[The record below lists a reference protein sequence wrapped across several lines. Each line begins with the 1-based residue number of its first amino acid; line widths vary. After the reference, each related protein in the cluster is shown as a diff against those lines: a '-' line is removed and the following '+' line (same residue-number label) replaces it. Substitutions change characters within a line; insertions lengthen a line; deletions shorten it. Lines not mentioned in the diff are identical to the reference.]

1 MRLHSWAI
9 ASLSALALAASIRL
23 AFPPATH
30 ASQPL
35 PVNASTLPVSASTL
49 PVSAPVGDAVCANCH
64 REIYDRY
71 QHTLMSLGSGDA
83 VEGLIPGSFLHQP
96 SGVEYKVFL
105 RDGQPLLSYYRL
117 NPSPDSAL
125 SGERQLRYFIGSG
138 HRGRTYLYEEAGLWF
153 EAPIN
158 YYGKKSVYDMAP
170 NFEFSHT
177 MPDSLP
183 VDPNC
188 LHCHASELQPSLPSA
203 RNRYA
208 TVPFL
213 QGGIR
218 CSACHGDP
226 SAHLAAKGGHGAIL
240 NPAKLSPAKRDSV
253 CLQCHLEGD
262 AAIYLP
268 GKSLAN
274 FRPGDDLADSVT
286 YFVKA
291 SAEAGGNRAA
301 SQWEALLRSPC
312 KRASGDKLT
321 CTTCHDPHG
330 SPSESERVSYFR
342 SKCLACHT
350 DPKIATEHHPEQQDC
365 AVCHMPTRKTS
376 DISHE
381 QTTDH
386 NIQAIPV
393 ESVSPLRLA
402 TLGEFDAP
410 AYSLVPVS
418 HLKANDV
425 KAGDRETGLAYA
437 QAALSGN
444 ESARRQALP
453 LLLSAEAAGAK
464 DAELHAQLGLI
475 EQLSHQYA
483 AAVKEYDLALATD
496 PGNTTALGNKA
507 VILASS
513 GHAPDAMRLLQQVVR
528 DDPSQTSASLNLAF
542 MQCISGNQTAAR
554 STLESLRRFSPDDP
568 ALQAFLHRATY
579 AGRHCDPNA
588 APAANA
594 APAR

>member
-1 MRLHSWAI
+1 
-9 ASLSALALAASIRL
+9 
-23 AFPPATH
+23 
-30 ASQPL
+30 
-35 PVNASTLPVSASTL
+35 
-49 PVSAPVGDAVCANCH
+49 
-64 REIYDRY
+64 
-71 QHTLMSLGSGDA
+71 MSMGSGPA
-83 VEGLIPGSFLHQP
+83 VEGLIPGSFFHQL

-105 RDGQPLLSYYRL
+105 RDSKAWLSYNRVGATPETSL
-117 NPSPDSAL
+117 T
-125 SGERQLRYFIGSG
+125 GERKLLYFIGSG

-158 YYGKKSVYDMAP
+158 YYGKKAVWDMAP
-170 NFEFSHT
+170 NFESSRT
-177 MPDSLP
+177 MPDGLP

-226 SAHLAAKGGHGAIL
+226 TAHLAQNGHGAIL
-240 NPAKLSPAKRDSV
+240 NPAKLTPAKRDSV

-268 GKSLAN
+268 GKSLAT
-274 FRPGDDLADSVT
+274 FRPGDDLAASVT

-291 SAEAGGNRAA
+291 SAPGGAQPGGIRAA
-301 SQWEALLRSPC
+301 SQWEALLRSRC
-312 KRASGDKLT
+312 RIASGDKLT

-330 SPSESERVSYFR
+330 APTAVERVAYFR

-350 DPKIATEHHPEQQDC
+350 DPKIATAHHPEQQDC

-386 NIQAIPV
+386 NIQPIPV
-393 ESVSPLRLA
+393 EPTSPLRLT
-402 TLGEFDAP
+402 TLGESAAP
-410 AYSLVPVS
+410 PYSLVPVGNI
-418 HLKANDV
+418 KAND
-425 KAGDRETGLAYA
+425 RELGLAYA

-444 ESARRQALP
+444 DSARKQALP
-453 LLLSAEAAGAK
+453 LLLSAEASGAN

-475 EQLSHQYA
+475 EQLSRQYLA
-483 AAVKEYDLALATD
+483 ALKEYDLALAAE

-507 VILASS
+507 VLLASS
-513 GHAPDAMRLLQQVVR
+513 GHAPDAMRLLEQVVH
-528 DDPSQTSASLNLAF
+528 DDPSQVSASLNLAF
-542 MQCISGNQTAAR
+542 MQCVSGDQPAALA
-554 STLESLRRFSPDDP
+554 TLESLRRFSPDDP

-579 AGRHCDPNA
+579 AGHHCDPNP
-588 APAANA
+588 APAAA
-594 APAR
+594 LKP

>member
-1 MRLHSWAI
+1 MRLPSWAI
-9 ASLSALALAASIRL
+9 GVLAALALVASIHL
-23 AFPPATH
+23 AFPPVTQASSNIAT
-30 ASQPL
+30 AS
-35 PVNASTLPVSASTL
+35 
-49 PVSAPVGDAVCANCH
+49 GDAACAGCH

-71 QHTLMSLGSGDA
+71 RNTPMSLGSGPAAD
-83 VEGLIPGSFLHQP
+83 GLIPGSFLHQP

-105 RDGQPLLSYYRL
+105 RDQKAWLSYDRA
-117 NPSPDSAL
+117 NPTPDTPL
-125 SGERQLRYFIGSG
+125 HGERQLRYFIGSG
-138 HRGRTYLYEEAGLWF
+138 HRGRTYLYEESGLWF

-158 YYGKKSVYDMAP
+158 YYSKKALWDMAP
-170 NFEFSHT
+170 NFESSHS
-177 MPDSLP
+177 MPDGLP

-226 SAHLAAKGGHGAIL
+226 AAHLAQQGHGPIL

-268 GKSLAN
+268 GKSLAA
-274 FRPGDDLADSVT
+274 FKPGDDLAASVT

-291 SAEAGGNRAA
+291 SAESGGNRAA
-301 SQWEALLRSPC
+301 SQWEALLRSRC
-312 KRASGDKLT
+312 KIASGDKLT

-330 SPSESERVSYFR
+330 SPSESERVAYFR
-342 SKCLACHT
+342 SKCLTCHNT
-350 DPKIATEHHPEQQDC
+350 PQIALNHHPEQQDC
-365 AVCHMPTRKTS
+365 AVCHMPARKTS

-386 NIQAIPV
+386 DIQRYPF
-393 ESVSPLRLA
+393 EKTSEPTSQLHLT
-402 TLGEFDAP
+402 TLGDTAAP
-410 AYSLVPVS
+410 SYSLVPVGNIKS
-418 HLKANDV
+418 SNL
-425 KAGDRETGLAYA
+425 GDHGRALGLAYA

-444 ESARRQALP
+444 ESALRQALP
-453 LLLSAEAAGAK
+453 LLLRAEASGAN

-475 EQLSHQYA
+475 EQLSRQYSA
-483 AAVKEYDLALATD
+483 AFKEYGLALAVD

-507 VILASS
+507 VLLASS
-513 GHAPDAMRLLQQVVR
+513 GQAPEAMRLLQLVVH
-528 DDPSQTSASLNLAF
+528 DDPSQSSASLNLAF
-542 MQCISGNQTAAR
+542 MQCVSGDPASAHA
-554 STLESLRRFSPDDP
+554 TLESLRRFSPDDP
-568 ALQAFLHRATY
+568 ALQTFLHQATY
-579 AGRHCDPNA
+579 AGHHCDTSPTT
-588 APAANA
+588 APMK
-594 APAR
+594 P